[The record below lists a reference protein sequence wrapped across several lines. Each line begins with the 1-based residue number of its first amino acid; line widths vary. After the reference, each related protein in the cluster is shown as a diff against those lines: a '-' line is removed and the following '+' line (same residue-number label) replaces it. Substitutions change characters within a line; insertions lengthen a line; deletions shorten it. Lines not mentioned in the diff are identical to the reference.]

1 MLRRTAKGERPLR
14 ANARMP
20 QHAQSACT
28 RIREMILCRKLCAR
42 LSAACLGALTED
54 RTKIETLGRQ
64 HTRTFFMLAPAAGT
78 VLSASDWFDGER
90 GEQRERVEVLSGA

>member
-28 RIREMILCRKLCAR
+28 RIREMILCAR
-42 LSAACLGALTED
+42 LSAASLGALTED
-54 RTKIETLGRQ
+54 RTKW
-64 HTRTFFMLAPAAGT
+64 
-78 VLSASDWFDGER
+78 D
-90 GEQRERVEVLSGA
+90 